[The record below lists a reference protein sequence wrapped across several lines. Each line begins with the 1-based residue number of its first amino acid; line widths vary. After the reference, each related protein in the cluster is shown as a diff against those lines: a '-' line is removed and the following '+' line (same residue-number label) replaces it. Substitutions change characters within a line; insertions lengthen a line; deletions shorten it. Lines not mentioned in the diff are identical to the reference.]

1 MGVDGWFCQMVQTD
15 RKLFYK
21 IGDVCR
27 MCELEPHVLRY
38 WEAEFTLLSPTKNRA
53 GQRVYREKDLQLIEQ
68 IKFLLYERGYT
79 IAGANRKLLD
89 DETANLPLFSK
100 SRVNQKKTV
109 VEIRNRLQEILDIV
123 DEN

>member
-1 MGVDGWFCQMVQTD
+1 MVQTD

-89 DETANLPLFSK
+89 DETANLPLFSE
-100 SRVNQKKTV
+100 SRVNQKKTI

-123 DEN
+123 EEN

>member
-1 MGVDGWFCQMVQTD
+1 MVQTD

-38 WEAEFTLLSPTKNRA
+38 WETEFTLLSPTKNRA

-100 SRVNQKKTV
+100 SRVNQKKTI

-123 DEN
+123 EEN